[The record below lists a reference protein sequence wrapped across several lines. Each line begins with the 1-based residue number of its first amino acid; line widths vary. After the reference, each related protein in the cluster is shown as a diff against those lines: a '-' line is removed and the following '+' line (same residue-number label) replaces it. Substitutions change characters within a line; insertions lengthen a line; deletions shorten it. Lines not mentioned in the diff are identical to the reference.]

1 MCTLLMSNE
10 IVNEGPSLG
19 LFLPHVSHFL
29 YYLLIILLFKMVPR
43 TSAEVL
49 SSVPKCKKAVMC
61 LTEKRHVIHK
71 LHSGMSCSAVGSDF
85 NVNEL
90 MMYILNQKLNRNT

>member
-1 MCTLLMSNE
+1 
-10 IVNEGPSLG
+10 
-19 LFLPHVSHFL
+19 
-29 YYLLIILLFKMVPR
+29 MVPR

-71 LHSGMSCSAVGSDF
+71 LHSGMSCSAVDF
-85 NVNEL
+85 NVNES